1 MTRICVFGAGA
12 IGSHLAT
19 RAALGGAEVSVIA
32 RGAHLEAM
40 KQGGITLHA
49 HDGIKQ
55 VNVRAAATAAEI
67 GPVDAVLITT
77 KVPALPVAAEAI
89 GPLLGP
95 DTPVAF
101 VTNGVPWWYFLRHGG
116 AADGRRLP
124 LLDPGGVIERLVGIE
139 RTLGGVVY
147 SASEVIAPG
156 VVKAENADIRLFLG
170 EPDGTLSDRAKMVA
184 GFIEA
189 GGMPCPVVNDI
200 RHRVW
205 GKLMG
210 NLTSGPLCILS
221 RSDMMTTLADPAVYA
236 AAIAIAEEGA
246 ALAAAYGHDLATSAE
261 SRMTRSAK
269 IAHKPSILQDLELG
283 RAMEIDALFT
293 VPLGMAKEAGVPM
306 PVFELTAR
314 LATQAAAAA
323 GLYRPHASA
332 G

>member
-32 RGAHLEAM
+32 RGPHLAAM
-40 KQGGITLHA
+40 KEHGITLHA
-49 HDGIKQ
+49 HDGVKTVKVQ
-55 VNVRAAATAAEI
+55 AAATAAEI

-101 VTNGVPWWYFLRHGG
+101 VTNGIPWWYFLRHGG
-116 AADGRRLP
+116 PREGRRLP

-139 RTLGGVVY
+139 RTIGGVVY
-147 SASEVIAPG
+147 SATEVTAPG
-156 VVKAENADIRLFLG
+156 VVKAENPDIRLFLG
-170 EPDGTLSDRAKMVA
+170 EPDGSLSDRAKMIA
-184 GFIEA
+184 RFIDG
-189 GGMPCPVVNDI
+189 GGMPCPVVADI

-210 NLTSGPLCILS
+210 NITSAPLCILS
-221 RSDMMTTLADPAVYA
+221 RSHMAATLADPVVFDAGVR
-236 AAIAIAEEGA
+236 IAEEGA
-246 ALAAAYGHDLATSAE
+246 ALALAYGFDLATSGEA
-261 SRMTRSAK
+261 RMRRSAG

-283 RAMEIDALFT
+283 RAMEIDALLT
-293 VPLGMAKEAGVPM
+293 VPMLMAQEAGVPM
-306 PVFELTAR
+306 PVFDLTAR
-314 LATQAAAAA
+314 LATQAATAA
-323 GLYRPHASA
+323 GLYAPPQAM
-332 G
+332 

>member
-19 RAALGGAEVSVIA
+19 RAALGGADVAVVA
-32 RGAHLEAM
+32 RGPHLEAM
-40 KQGGITLHA
+40 RARGITLHA
-49 HDGIKQ
+49 HDG
-55 VNVRAAATAAEI
+55 VRTVRVQAFATAEEV
-67 GPVDAVLITT
+67 GPVDAVLVTT
-77 KVPALPVAAEAI
+77 KVPALPAAARAI
-89 GPLLGP
+89 APLLGP

-101 VTNGVPWWYFLRHGG
+101 VTNGIPWWYFLRHGG
-116 AADGRRLP
+116 PREGERIP
-124 LLDPGGVIERLVGIE
+124 LLDPGAEIERSIGMH

-147 SASEVIAPG
+147 SASAVIEPG
-156 VVKAENADIRLFLG
+156 VVKSEHADIRLFLG
-170 EPDGTLSDRAKMVA
+170 EPDGSVTPRAQA
-184 GFIEA
+184 IASAIEA
-189 GGMPCPVVNDI
+189 GGMPCPVVTDI

-221 RSDMMTTLADPAVYA
+221 RADMMTTLSDPAIYA

-246 ALAAAYGHDLATSAE
+246 ALALAHGHDLATSAE
-261 SRMTRSAK
+261 ARMKRSAM

-293 VPLGMAKEAGVPM
+293 VPLDLAKQAGVPM

-314 LATQAAAAA
+314 LATQAARAA
-323 GLYRPHASA
+323 GLYAPAP
-332 G
+332 

>member
-32 RGAHLEAM
+32 RGPHLEAM
-40 KQGGITLHA
+40 RASGITLHA
-49 HDGIKQ
+49 HDGIRTVKVQ
-55 VNVRAAATAAEI
+55 AAATAAEI

-77 KVPALPVAAEAI
+77 KVPALPVAAQAI

-101 VTNGVPWWYFLRHGG
+101 VTNGIPWWYFMRHGG
-116 AADGRRLP
+116 AAEGRRIP
-124 LLDPGGVIERLVGIE
+124 LLDPGRVIERLVGIE

-147 SASEVIAPG
+147 SASEVLAPG
-156 VVKAENADIRLFLG
+156 VVKSEHADIRLFLG
-170 EPDGTLSDRAKMVA
+170 EPDGSISERARMIA

-210 NLTSGPLCILS
+210 NITSGPLCILS
-221 RSDMMTTLADPAVYA
+221 RSHMKATLADQAVFDA
-236 AAIAIAEEGA
+236 AVRIAEEGA
-246 ALAAAYGHDLATSAE
+246 ALALAYGFDLATAAE
-261 SRMTRSAK
+261 SRMRRSAN
-269 IAHKPSILQDLELG
+269 ITHKPSILQDLELG

-293 VPLGMAKEAGVPM
+293 VPLQMAKEAGVPM
-306 PVFELTAR
+306 PTFELTAR
-314 LATQAAAAA
+314 LATQAARAA
-323 GLYRPHASA
+323 GLYTPQE
-332 G
+332 

>member
-19 RAALGGAEVSVIA
+19 RAALGGADVSVIA
-32 RGAHLEAM
+32 RGAHLAAM
-40 KQGGITLHA
+40 KENGITLHA
-49 HDGIKQ
+49 HDGVKT
-55 VNVRAAATAAEI
+55 VKVRAAATAAEI

-101 VTNGVPWWYFLRHGG
+101 VTNGIPWWYFLRHGG
-116 AADGRRLP
+116 AMEGRRLP

-156 VVKAENADIRLFLG
+156 VVKSEHADIKLFLG
-170 EPDGTLSDRAKMVA
+170 EPDGSQSERARRIA
-184 GFIEA
+184 GFIDA
-189 GGMPCPVVNDI
+189 GGMPCPVVSDI
-200 RHRVW
+200 RHRIW

-210 NLTSGPLCILS
+210 NITSGPLCILS
-221 RSDMMTTLADPAVYA
+221 RSHMAATLAEPAIFDA
-236 AAIAIAEEGA
+236 AVRVADEGA
-246 ALAAAYGHDLATSAE
+246 ALALAYGHDLATSSE
-261 SRMTRSAK
+261 SRMRRSAN

-283 RAMEIDALFT
+283 RAMEIDALLT
-293 VPLGMAKEAGVPM
+293 VPLQMAKDAGVPM
-306 PVFELTAR
+306 PTFELTSR
-314 LATQAAAAA
+314 LASQAAAAA
-323 GLYRPHASA
+323 GLYTPPAA
-332 G
+332 

>member
-32 RGAHLEAM
+32 RGPHLEAM
-40 KQGGITLHA
+40 RASGITLHA
-49 HDGIKQ
+49 HDGIRTVK
-55 VNVRAAATAAEI
+55 VRAAATAAEI

-77 KVPALPVAAEAI
+77 KVPALPVAAQAI

-101 VTNGVPWWYFLRHGG
+101 VTNGIPWWYFMRHGG
-116 AADGRRLP
+116 AAEGGRMP

-147 SASEVIAPG
+147 SASEVLAPG
-156 VVKAENADIRLFLG
+156 VVKSEHADIRLFLG
-170 EPDGTLSDRAKMVA
+170 EPDGSISERARMIA
-184 GFIEA
+184 GFIDA

-210 NLTSGPLCILS
+210 NITSGPLCILS
-221 RSDMMTTLADPAVYA
+221 RSHMKATLADQAVFDA
-236 AAIAIAEEGA
+236 AVRIAEEGA
-246 ALAAAYGHDLATSAE
+246 ALALAYGFDLATAAE
-261 SRMTRSAK
+261 SRMRRSAN
-269 IAHKPSILQDLELG
+269 ITHKPSILQDLELG

-293 VPLGMAKEAGVPM
+293 VPLQMAKEAGVPM
-306 PVFELTAR
+306 PIFELTAR
-314 LATQAAAAA
+314 LATQAARAA
-323 GLYRPHASA
+323 GLYTPQE
-332 G
+332 